1 MSPRIQRRSLT
12 VRYADYK
19 ALVNNSDFKCFLEVG
34 SEPLSLCW
42 AGNEFH
48 TVGAATE
55 RARSVRVR
63 WVCRCRVSTDRD
75 EREDVTGWSRSDRY
89 DSVEDA
95 RILYVRCCDV
105 CFMVR
110 IRVTSH
116 WRVSSPGS
124 MGNGIGSTQPSIH
137 QKDMRNPR
145 PMTVILFNKWY
156 NMSASSLDSSLPH
169 DCLLRRRNWRL
180 HNLATRTSGSCTLT
194 YSTSH

>member
-95 RILYVRCCDV
+95 RILYVRYCDV

-124 MGNGIGSTQPSIH
+124 MGNGIGSTNRQSIRRTWGIPGQWLWYCLINDTTCPQAH
-137 QKDMRNPR
+137 STQVCHT
-145 PMTVILFNKWY
+145 TVCYDDETGDYTI
-156 NMSASSLDSSLPH
+156 
-169 DCLLRRRNWRL
+169 
-180 HNLATRTSGSCTLT
+180 
-194 YSTSH
+194 